1 MGKTKKRMTNKAI
14 EYPKMRYVE
23 VIPAEVEGERII
35 CLRDPQNLSDNILAV
50 SIETLRIL
58 SLFDGTKTVRDIQ
71 SLVMERFGELVL
83 SDEIEN
89 LIKQLDEALFLE
101 SENFRD
107 YKDRIESGFRDAG
120 TREPSH
126 AGLSYPGDPK
136 ELERWFHAFFSKA
149 EETAPHKTA
158 PGKLRGLISPHID
171 YGRGDVSYALAYREL
186 LLENEAD
193 TFIIFGT
200 SHYAEVDNPFIL
212 TRKNFMTPLG
222 EAETDRKI
230 IGKLD
235 TACGWDLYEGEI
247 SHRTEHSI
255 EFQVAFLQHIM
266 NGKKKFRI
274 VPILCNSFYRLVAEG
289 RSPAEEETISG
300 FLETVAG
307 IVRDMGDNIFVIA
320 GADMAHVGL
329 KFGDKEPVNDLTLG
343 KIKERDMLS
352 LSFGEKMDAEG
363 FYRSVEG
370 EKDWRKVC
378 GLSPIYATLATI
390 DAERGK
396 LLDYGQA
403 LEPDTGSVVSYA
415 SMGFY
420 I

>member
-1 MGKTKKRMTNKAI
+1 MGKTEKHMSNKTM
-14 EYPKMRYVE
+14 EYPKLRYLE
-23 VIPAEVEGERII
+23 VIPAEVEGEKII

-50 SIETLRIL
+50 SIETLKIL

-89 LIKQLDEALFLE
+89 LIKQLDEALFLD

-107 YKDRIESGFRDAG
+107 NKKRLESGFRESG
-120 TREPSH
+120 RRQPSH
-126 AGLSYPGDPK
+126 AGLSYPGDPR
-136 ELERWFHAFFSKA
+136 ELERWFQAFLGKA
-149 EETAPHKTA
+149 EETRPRGEA

-171 YGRGDVSYALAYREL
+171 YGRGGVSYALAYREL
-186 LLENEAD
+186 LRENEAD

-200 SHYAEVDNPFIL
+200 SHYAEVENPFIL
-212 TRKNFMTPLG
+212 TRKNFVTPLG

-230 IGKLD
+230 TGKLED
-235 TACGWDLYEGEI
+235 ACGWDLYEGEI

-255 EFQVAFLQHIM
+255 EFQVAFLQYM
-266 NGKKKFRI
+266 LNNKKKYRI
-274 VPILCNSFYRLVAEG
+274 VPVLCNSFYRLVSEG
-289 RSPAEEETISG
+289 RSPAEDEMISG
-300 FLETVAG
+300 FLEAVAG
-307 IVRDMGDNIFVIA
+307 IVSDMGDNIFIIA

-329 KFGDKEPVNDLTLG
+329 KFGDKEPVNELTLN
-343 KIKERDMLS
+343 KIRQRDMLS
-352 LSFGEKMDAEG
+352 LSFGEKLDAEG
-363 FYRSVEG
+363 FYRSVEE

-378 GLSPIYATLATI
+378 GLSPIYATLAAI

>member
-1 MGKTKKRMTNKAI
+1 MNNKTS
-14 EYPKMRYVE
+14 ECPKLRYIE
-23 VIPAEVEGERII
+23 VIPAEADGERII

-71 SLVMERFGELVL
+71 SLVMERFGELVI
-83 SDEIEN
+83 SDDIEN
-89 LIKQLDEALFLE
+89 LIRQLDEALFLD

-107 YKDRIESGFRDAG
+107 YKNRIESDFLGSEARDS
-120 TREPSH
+120 SH
-126 AGLSYPGDPK
+126 AGLAYPEDPR
-136 ELERWFHAFFSKA
+136 ELDRWFKAFFGKA
-149 EETAPHKTA
+149 EETAPHKTES
-158 PGKLRGLISPHID
+158 GKLRGIISPHID
-171 YGRGDVSYALAYREL
+171 YRRGGVSYALAYREL
-186 LLENEAD
+186 PGDIEAD

-200 SHYAEVDNPFIL
+200 SHYAEVENPFIM
-212 TRKNFMTPLG
+212 TRKSFRTPLG

-230 IGKLD
+230 IGKLES
-235 TACGWDLYEGEI
+235 TCRWDLYEGEI

-255 EFQVAFLQHIM
+255 EFQVAFLQHIL
-266 NGKKKFRI
+266 NGRKKFRI
-274 VPILCNSFYRLVAEG
+274 VPILCNSFYRLIREG
-289 RSPAEEETISG
+289 RSPNDDEKISR
-300 FLETVAG
+300 FLGAVG
-307 IVRDMGDNIFVIA
+307 DIVRDMGDNVFIIA

-329 KFGDKEPVNDLTLG
+329 KFGDKEPVNELTLG
-343 KIKERDMLS
+343 AIRERDMLS
-352 LSFGEKMDAEG
+352 LSFGEKMDALG
-363 FYRSVEG
+363 FYRSVEE

-378 GLSPIYATLATI
+378 GLSPIYAALATI

>member
-1 MGKTKKRMTNKAI
+1 MGKTEKRMTNMTV

-23 VIPAEVEGERII
+23 VIPAEADGERVI
-35 CLRDPQNLSDNILAV
+35 CLRDPQNLSDKVLAV
-50 SIETLRIL
+50 SIETLRIM
-58 SLFDGTKTVRDIQ
+58 SLFDGTKSARDIQ
-71 SLVMERFGELVL
+71 TLVMERFGELVL
-83 SDEIEN
+83 SDDIEA

-101 SENFRD
+101 SENFRL
-107 YKDRIESGFRDAG
+107 YKSRIESGFLESS

-126 AGLSYPGDPK
+126 AGLSYPNDPQ
-136 ELERWFHAFFSKA
+136 ELERWFQAFFRKA
-149 EETAPHKTA
+149 EEVLPHAQA

-171 YGRGDVSYALAYREL
+171 YRRGGVSYAMAYREL
-186 LLENEAD
+186 LRGSEAD
-193 TFIIFGT
+193 TYIIFGT

-212 TRKNFMTPLG
+212 TRKSFLTPLG

-230 IGKLD
+230 IERLEN
-235 TACGWDLYEGEI
+235 ACGWDLYEGET

-255 EFQVAFLQHIM
+255 EFQVAFLQHIL

-274 VPILCNSFYRLVAEG
+274 VPILCNSFYRLVMAG
-289 RSPAEEETISG
+289 RSPAEDDMVSG
-300 FLETVAG
+300 FLGAVAE
-307 IVRDMGDNIFVIA
+307 IVRDSGDNVFVIA

-329 KFGDKEPVNDLTLG
+329 KFGDKEPVDDLTLG
-343 KIKERDMLS
+343 RIRERDMLS
-352 LSFGEKMDAEG
+352 LSFGEKMDREG
-363 FYRSVEG
+363 FYRSVEE

-390 DAERGK
+390 EAARGK

>member
-1 MGKTKKRMTNKAI
+1 MTDKTL
-14 EYPKMRYVE
+14 EYPRLRYVE
-23 VIPAEVEGERII
+23 AVPAEVEGERII
-35 CLRDPQNLSDNILAV
+35 CLRDPQNLSDKILAV
-50 SIETLRIL
+50 PIDTLRIL

-71 SLVMERFGELVL
+71 SLCMERFGELVL
-83 SDEIEN
+83 SDEIED

-107 YKDRIESGFRDAG
+107 YKNRLESGFRESG

-136 ELERWFHAFFSKA
+136 ELDRWFKAFFGKA
-149 EETAPHKTA
+149 EETRPYEET

-171 YGRGDVSYALAYREL
+171 YGRGGVSYALAYREL
-186 LLENEAD
+186 LRENEAD
-193 TFIIFGT
+193 TFLIFGT
-200 SHYAEVDNPFIL
+200 SHYAEVENPFIL
-212 TRKNFMTPLG
+212 TRKNFSTPLG
-222 EAETDRKI
+222 EAETDRNI
-230 IGKLD
+230 IEKLE
-235 TACGWDLYEGEI
+235 TECGWDLYEGEI

-274 VPILCNSFYRLVAEG
+274 VPVLCNSFYRLVREG
-289 RSPAEEETISG
+289 RSPAEDDKISG
-300 FLETVAG
+300 FLEAVAG
-307 IVRDMGDNIFVIA
+307 IVRDMGDNIFIIA

-343 KIKERDMLS
+343 KIKERDLLS

-363 FYRSVEG
+363 FYRSVEE

-378 GLSPIYATLATI
+378 GLSPIYATLAAI
-390 DAERGK
+390 DAEHGK